1 MNETTQATAEAVQC
15 LDAALCVEQT
25 KRGTSKTNGKS
36 WTRLSFRNN
45 GNADERELASAFVTR
60 FDDGKFSLNLQGS
73 QYSAKAKAHGDNR
86 TYHHVCP
93 GQELLIHVSY
103 DEIEAAMND
112 NQVAPKEDLPI

>member
-15 LDAALCVEQT
+15 LDAALCPAQT
-25 KRGTSKTNGKS
+25 KRGHSKNGKS
-36 WTRLSFRNN
+36 WTRLSFRDE
-45 GNADERELASAFVTR
+45 GNADKRELASAFVTR

-73 QYSAKAKAHGDNR
+73 QYSAKAKANGDNR
-86 TYHHVCP
+86 TYHHVSP

-112 NQVAPKEDLPI
+112 NQVAPKENLPI